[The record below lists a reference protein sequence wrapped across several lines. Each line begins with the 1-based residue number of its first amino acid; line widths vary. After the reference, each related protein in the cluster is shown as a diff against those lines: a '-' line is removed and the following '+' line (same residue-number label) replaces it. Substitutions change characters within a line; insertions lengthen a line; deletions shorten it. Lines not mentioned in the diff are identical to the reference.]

1 MHDLLREKY
10 VDATLAMLRV
20 FEAPPSRGSFDWIA
34 SALAHAP
41 AAAADGPAQIAET
54 ALVRVDWQWAGG
66 AGTPRDCPFWKRG
79 SRRPSRLTEL
89 AAS

>member
-20 FEAPPSRGSFDWIA
+20 FEAPPSRGPFDWIA

-41 AAAADGPAQIAET
+41 AAAADGPA
-54 ALVRVDWQWAGG
+54 
-66 AGTPRDCPFWKRG
+66 
-79 SRRPSRLTEL
+79 
-89 AAS
+89 